1 MARTPVLTLADRA
14 YRREKV
20 AAAFRAGLPQ
30 GAIVA
35 RFGLT
40 PEYVRQIARDAG
52 VLPDPGRGRRRAWR
66 DCPAAL
72 IPTYD
77 AMRGASIPAGEVRE
91 ILEREIASGSRGDL
105 RGAYRP

>member
-1 MARTPVLTLADRA
+1 MAPPPMLTIADRA
-14 YRREKV
+14 RRRRRV
-20 AAAFRAGLPQ
+20 VDAFRAKVPQ
-30 GAIVA
+30 ADIVA

-77 AMRGASIPAGEVRE
+77 AMRKASIPAGEVRE

-105 RGAYRP
+105 RGAGRP